1 MAEEKN
7 ICASCGSAQS
17 PGATVCDICGHD
29 LTEIQRDV
37 ETPPVAE
44 TPLVMQEPAKAP
56 RSPQAKQQKKQ
67 GSSKAGTRIP
77 SRVGGPLFSTMQW
90 VAITVAA
97 FILGGVITAS
107 FLPAPAGNPAEMKEE
122 TGMTQGTQPN
132 LQVLNAAKAAV
143 DANPEDA
150 GAILAYANALHDA
163 GMADQAIVQYK
174 SYLEKNP
181 DDPDARVDLGICY
194 FEKQE
199 YDAAISA
206 MERAV
211 ADHPDHQLGTY
222 NLGIVNLN
230 AGNKEKAREWF
241 TRARD
246 MNPESPHGKNAAQLL
261 REHF

>member
-7 ICASCGSAQS
+7 ICISCGSAQS
-17 PGATVCDICGHD
+17 PDAVICDICGHD
-29 LTEIQRDV
+29 MSA
-37 ETPPVAE
+37 TPAVHTPSGGDAASVSEAE
-44 TPLVMQEPAKAP
+44 GKARSAQPAKP
-56 RSPQAKQQKKQ
+56 QKKKTTAKTPKSNASR
-67 GSSKAGTRIP
+67 GSN
-77 SRVGGPLFSTMQW
+77 PLFSTTQW
-90 VAITVAA
+90 TAITVAA

-107 FLPAPAGNPAEMKEE
+107 FLPAPADDTAAMQEE
-122 TGMTQGTQPN
+122 GGTTQGTQPN
-132 LQVLNAAKAAV
+132 LQVLNAAKAAL

-150 GAILAYANALHDA
+150 GAILVYANALHDA
-163 GMADQAIVQYK
+163 KMADQAIVQYK
-174 SYLEKNP
+174 AYLEKNP
-181 DDPDARVDLGICY
+181 DNPDARVDLGICY

-199 YDAAISA
+199 YDAAISE

-246 MNPESPHGKNAAQLL
+246 MNPESPHGKYAAQLL
-261 REHF
+261 REQF